1 MNTVMQSA
9 TNPTPTPTPT
19 PTAQPGQV
27 LAKPN
32 IPSLSPHGSVPAT
45 MSPLTGAGVI
55 AASQQQSIA
64 HNSLV
69 NANMGRTAGGKKR
82 SKKAKKSKRSK
93 KAKKAKRSKKAKK
106 SRQSRQSRRCRRC
119 RRGGATNLTPTP
131 TPTNATTTPKLATVP
146 QFLGAQH
153 AGANQASINLNHGGM
168 LMSSQAAYDNPN
180 APASNHRL
188 P

>member
-1 MNTVMQSA
+1 MQSA

-19 PTAQPGQV
+19 ATAQPEQV
-27 LAKPN
+27 IAKPN
-32 IPSLSPHGSVPAT
+32 TPPFSADGAVPAPVST
-45 MSPLTGAGVI
+45 QTGAGVI

-82 SKKAKKSKRSK
+82 SKRSKRSK

-106 SRQSRQSRRCRRC
+106 SRQSRQSRRCRR
-119 RRGGATNLTPTP
+119 GGATNLTPTP
-131 TPTNATTTPKLATVP
+131 TPTNTTTTPKLATVP

-168 LMSSQAAYDNPN
+168 LMSSQAAFDNPN

>member
-1 MNTVMQSA
+1 M
-9 TNPTPTPTPT
+9 

-27 LAKPN
+27 LAKSN
-32 IPSLSPHGSVPAT
+32 ISPLSPHVAVPAHVST
-45 MSPLTGAGVI
+45 LTGAGVI

-69 NANMGRTAGGKKR
+69 NANMGRTVGGKKR
-82 SKKAKKSKRSK
+82 SKKS
-93 KAKKAKRSKKAKK
+93 KAKRSKKSKAKRSKK
-106 SRQSRQSRRCRRC
+106 SKAKRSKKSKARQSRRC
-119 RRGGATNLTPTP
+119 RRGGATNPTPTPTPTPTSTSTPTP
-131 TPTNATTTPKLATVP
+131 TPTNAKLVTVP

-168 LMSSQAAYDNPN
+168 LMSSQAAYDNTN

>member
-1 MNTVMQSA
+1 MQSA

-19 PTAQPGQV
+19 ATAMPTAQPGQV

-32 IPSLSPHGSVPAT
+32 ISPLSPHGAVPAPVST
-45 MSPLTGAGVI
+45 LTGAGVI

-69 NANMGRTAGGKKR
+69 NANMGRTVGGKKR
-82 SKKAKKSKRSK
+82 SKKS
-93 KAKKAKRSKKAKK
+93 KAKRSKKSKA
-106 SRQSRQSRRCRRC
+106 RQSRRC
-119 RRGGATNLTPTP
+119 RRGGATNPTPTPTPTPTSTSTPTP
-131 TPTNATTTPKLATVP
+131 TPTNAKLVTVP

-168 LMSSQAAYDNPN
+168 LMSSQAAYDNTN

>member
-19 PTAQPGQV
+19 ATAQPGQV

-32 IPSLSPHGSVPAT
+32 IPSLSPHGAVAAP
-45 MSPLTGAGVI
+45 MSTLTGAGVI

-82 SKKAKKSKRSK
+82 SKRSKRSK

-106 SRQSRQSRRCRRC
+106 SRQSRQSRRC

-168 LMSSQAAYDNPN
+168 LMSSQAAFDNPN